1 MIKEVLVTW
10 RDEPTREFYTL
21 VEINE
26 NWIADYS
33 EVNDEGIFFYFT
45 TEKEYQELLKTGT
58 EEFTMREYI

>member
-45 TEKEYQELLKTGT
+45 TEEEYQEMLKTGT

>member
-10 RDEPTREFYTL
+10 HDEPTREFYTL

-45 TEKEYQELLKTGT
+45 TEEEYQEMLKTGT

>member
-26 NWIADYS
+26 NWITDYS

-45 TEKEYQELLKTGT
+45 TEEEYQELLKTGT
-58 EEFTMREYI
+58 EEFTMREYA

>member
-21 VEINE
+21 VEING
-26 NWIADYS
+26 NWITDYS

-45 TEKEYQELLKTGT
+45 NEEEYQELLKTGT
-58 EEFTMREYI
+58 EEFTMREYA

>member
-10 RDEPTREFYTL
+10 HDEPTREFYTL

-26 NWIADYS
+26 NWITDYS

-45 TEKEYQELLKTGT
+45 TEEEYQELLKTGT

>member
-10 RDEPTREFYTL
+10 HDEPTREFYTL

-45 TEKEYQELLKTGT
+45 TEEEYQEMLKTGT
-58 EEFTMREYI
+58 EEFTMREYA

>member
-26 NWIADYS
+26 NWITDYS
-33 EVNDEGIFFYFT
+33 EINDEGIFFYFT

-58 EEFTMREYI
+58 EEFTMREYA

>member
-26 NWIADYS
+26 NWITDYS
-33 EVNDEGIFFYFT
+33 EINDEGIFFYFT

-58 EEFTMREYI
+58 EEFTRREYA

>member
-26 NWIADYS
+26 NWITDYS

-45 TEKEYQELLKTGT
+45 NEEEYQELLKTGT
-58 EEFTMREYI
+58 EEFTMREYA

>member
-10 RDEPTREFYTL
+10 HDEPTREFYTL

-26 NWIADYS
+26 NWITDYS

-45 TEKEYQELLKTGT
+45 TEEEYQEMLKTGT
-58 EEFTMREYI
+58 EEFTMREYA

>member
-45 TEKEYQELLKTGT
+45 TEEEYQEMLKTGT
-58 EEFTMREYI
+58 EEFTMREYA

>member
-26 NWIADYS
+26 NWITDYS

-58 EEFTMREYI
+58 EEFTMREYA

>member
-45 TEKEYQELLKTGT
+45 TEEEYQELLKTGT